1 MDWVSTLS
9 GHWFWLSLGLILI
22 AAEMAAPGFFLMWL
36 GAAAVATGVAA
47 WLLPLPLQIEVLLFA
62 VLAMVAVFA
71 AKKWFKDNP
80 IVSDDPMLNDRA
92 ARMVG
97 DVVTVV
103 AAIEGGEGRVRH
115 GDSEWTAHG
124 PDAPVGTRLRIT
136 GVSGSV
142 LQVEAVQPLLR

>member
-1 MDWVSTLS
+1 MMDWLNDLS

-36 GAAAVATGVAA
+36 GFAALVTGVAA
-47 WLLPLPLQIEVLLFA
+47 WVLPLPLAAEVMLFGA
-62 VLAMVAVFA
+62 LAIAAVFA

-80 IVSDDPMLNDRA
+80 IASDDPMLNDRA

-103 AAIEGGEGRVRH
+103 VAIEGGEGRVRH

-124 PDAPVGTRLRIT
+124 PDAPIGARLRIT

-142 LQVEAVQPLLR
+142 VTVEPV

>member
-1 MDWVSTLS
+1 MMDWLNDLS

-36 GAAAVATGVAA
+36 GFAALVTGVAA
-47 WLLPLPLQIEVLLFA
+47 WVLPLPLAAEVMLFGA
-62 VLAMVAVFA
+62 LAIAAVFA

-80 IVSDDPMLNDRA
+80 IASDDPMLNDRA

-103 AAIEGGEGRVRH
+103 VAIEGGEGRVRH
-115 GDSEWTAHG
+115 GDSEWTAQG
-124 PDAPVGTRLRIT
+124 SDAPVGTRLRIT

-142 LQVEAVQPLLR
+142 VTVAGV

>member
-1 MDWVSTLS
+1 MEWLDALS

-36 GAAAVATGVAA
+36 GFAALVTGVAA
-47 WLLPLPLQIEVLLFA
+47 FVLPIPLAAEVVLFG

-80 IVSDDPMLNDRA
+80 IASDDPLLNDRA
-92 ARMVG
+92 ARMIG
-97 DVVTVV
+97 DMVTVV
-103 AAIEGGEGRVRH
+103 VAIDGGEGRVRH

-124 PDAPVGTRLRIT
+124 PDAPIGTRLRIT
-136 GVSGSV
+136 AVSGSV
-142 LQVEAVQPLLR
+142 LTVAGV

>member
-1 MDWVSTLS
+1 MMDWLNDLS

-36 GAAAVATGVAA
+36 GFAALVTGVAA
-47 WLLPLPLQIEVLLFA
+47 WVLPLPLAAEVMLFGA
-62 VLAMVAVFA
+62 LAIAAVFA

-80 IVSDDPMLNDRA
+80 IASDDPMLNDRG
-92 ARMVG
+92 ARMIG
-97 DVVTVV
+97 QSVTVV
-103 AAIEGGEGRVRH
+103 AAISGGEGRVKH

-124 PDAPVGTRLRIT
+124 PDAPIGARLRIT

-142 LQVEAVQPLLR
+142 VTVEPV

>member
-1 MDWVSTLS
+1 MSWPELFT
-9 GHWFWLSLGLILI
+9 GHWFWLSLGFVLV
-22 AAEMAAPGFFLMWL
+22 AAEIVAPGFFLMWL
-36 GAAAVATGVAA
+36 GFAALMTGVAA
-47 WLLPLPLQIEVLLFA
+47 WLLPLPLAVEVVLFG
-62 VLAMVAVFA
+62 VLALTAVFA
-71 AKKWFKDNP
+71 AKRWFRDNP
-80 IVSDDPMLNDRA
+80 IISDDPMLNDRA

-124 PDAPVGTRLRIT
+124 PDAPIGARLRIT

-142 LQVEAVQPLLR
+142 VTVEGV